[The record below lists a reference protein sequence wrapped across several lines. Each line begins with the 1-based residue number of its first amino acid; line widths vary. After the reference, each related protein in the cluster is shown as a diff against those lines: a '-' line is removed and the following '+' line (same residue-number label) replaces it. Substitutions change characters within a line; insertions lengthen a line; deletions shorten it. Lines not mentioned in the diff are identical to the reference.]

1 MIEKLEKRGIPCI
14 DLSDLGEIIRSN
26 PLPFTTRDSHWNPNT
41 HGIIAKKVYKLL
53 EEHRDTIVVFMEKIT
68 SEGN

>member
-41 HGIIAKKVYKLL
+41 HGIIA
-53 EEHRDTIVVFMEKIT
+53 
-68 SEGN
+68 